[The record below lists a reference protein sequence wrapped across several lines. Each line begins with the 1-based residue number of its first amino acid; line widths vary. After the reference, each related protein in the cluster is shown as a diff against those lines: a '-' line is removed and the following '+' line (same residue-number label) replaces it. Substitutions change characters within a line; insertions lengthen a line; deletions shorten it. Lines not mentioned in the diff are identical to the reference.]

1 MHAHGGVVC
10 RSKPIRCAPTLTVLS
25 AEAVA
30 ISLPSGLR
38 TTLYTVLV
46 CAFTVFCRLPFMIS
60 HTRMVSSWLH
70 VMIFWLSFET
80 HTP

>member
-1 MHAHGGVVC
+1 MHVHGRVVS
-10 RSKPIRCAPTLTVLS
+10 RTKAFRFAPTLTVLS

-60 HTRMVSSWLH
+60 HTRMVSSWLQ
-70 VMIFWLSFET
+70 VIIFWLSFET